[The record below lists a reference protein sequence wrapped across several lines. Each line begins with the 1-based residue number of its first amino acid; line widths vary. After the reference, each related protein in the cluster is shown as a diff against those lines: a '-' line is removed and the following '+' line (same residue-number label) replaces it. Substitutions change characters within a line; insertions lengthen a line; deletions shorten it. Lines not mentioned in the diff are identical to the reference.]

1 MIIFGLGNPGKEY
14 EGTRHNAGKEAAL
27 RLKDLDIKKVKIVES
42 EEFMNNSG
50 RAIAKFVKSK
60 KDAEKLVVVYDD
72 LDLGLGT
79 VKISFNKGSGGHR
92 GLESVIKAVKTREF
106 SRIRIGVSPTTAS
119 GKVKK
124 PEGEQKVLDFIL
136 AKFKPAEQETLKKV
150 FKKVEKIVETIA
162 TEGRDRAMNEFN

>member
-14 EGTRHNAGKEAAL
+14 EGTRHNAGKDAAL
-27 RLKDLDIKKVKIVES
+27 RLKDLDIKKMKIVES

-50 RAIAKFVKSK
+50 RAIAKVVKAK
-60 KDAEKLVVVYDD
+60 KDAEKLVVIYDD

-79 VKISFNKGSGGHR
+79 VKISFNKSSGGHR
-92 GLESVIKAVKTREF
+92 GLESVIKAVKTKEF
-106 SRIRIGVSPTTAS
+106 TRIRIGVSPTTAS
-119 GKVKK
+119 GKIKK

-136 AKFKPAEQETLKKV
+136 AKFKPTEQETLKKV

-162 TEGRDRAMNEFN
+162 TEGRERAMNQFN

>member
-14 EGTRHNAGKEAAL
+14 EGTRHNAGKDAAL

-60 KDAEKLVVVYDD
+60 KDAEKLVVIYDD

-79 VKISFNKGSGGHR
+79 VKISFNKSSGGHR
-92 GLESVIKAVKTREF
+92 GLESVIKAVKTKEF
-106 SRIRIGVSPTTAS
+106 TRIRIGVSPTTAN

-136 AKFKPAEQETLKKV
+136 AKFKPTEQETLKKV
-150 FKKVEKIVETIA
+150 YKKVAQIVETMA

>member
-27 RLKDLDIKKVKIVES
+27 RLKDLDIKKVKVVES

-50 RAIAKFVKSK
+50 RAIAKVVKAK
-60 KDAEKLVVVYDD
+60 KDAEKLVVIYDD

-106 SRIRIGVSPTTAS
+106 TRVRIGVSPTTAS

-136 AKFKPAEQETLKKV
+136 AKFKPTEQETLKKV
-150 FKKVEKIVETIA
+150 YKKVAQIVETIV

>member
-27 RLKDLDIKKVKIVES
+27 RIKDLDIKKVKIVES

-50 RAIAKFVKSK
+50 RAIAKVVKSK
-60 KDAEKLVVVYDD
+60 KDSEKLIVIYDD

-79 VKISFNKGSGGHR
+79 VKISFNKSSGGHR

-106 SRIRIGVSPTTAS
+106 TRIRIGVSPTTAS
-119 GKVKK
+119 GKIKK

-136 AKFKPAEQETLKKV
+136 AKFKPTEQETLKKV
-150 FKKVEKIVETIA
+150 YKKVAQIVETIA
-162 TEGRDRAMNEFN
+162 TEGRERAMNEFN